1 MYLKYTIY
9 ICTVILKQ
17 QINGTNEVVSI
28 LKKGLVYIR
37 DKRPD
42 LAELQREIRKLPDGE
57 YAFYICDKNQTTPFL
72 E

>member
-17 QINGTNEVVSI
+17 EINGTNEVVSI
-28 LKKGLVYIR
+28 LKKGLVHIR

-42 LAELQREIRKLPDGE
+42 LAELQR
-57 YAFYICDKNQTTPFL
+57 ICVLYLRQKTKQHPS
-72 E
+72 